1 MKTPTELLR
10 DAYRELDETGSLSL
24 KTLRNLHT
32 AGIDTAV
39 LTAISNP
46 YPED

>member
-10 DAYRELDETGSLSL
+10 DAYRELDDTGSLSL

>member
-1 MKTPTELLR
+1 MTPTELLR
-10 DAYRELDETGSLSL
+10 DAYRELDETDSLSRT
-24 KTLRNLHT
+24 TLRNLHT
-32 AGIDTAV
+32 AGIDTSV

>member
-1 MKTPTELLR
+1 MTPTELLR
-10 DAYRELDETGSLSL
+10 DAYQELDETGSLSRT
-24 KTLRNLHT
+24 TLRNLHT

-46 YPED
+46 QPED